1 MPLTIA
7 LATAVA
13 LAVFVAWPLLASET
27 GAEAFLPVDVT
38 PLADLKRRRMV
49 VYENLQDLEF
59 EYKAGK
65 IASEDYQAMSANYK
79 AEAAGLMSASLEA
92 ETASGSDAWIEREV
106 SARRARRKSAPSP
119 EYTCAECG
127 FENPLP
133 VKFCGECGA
142 KLASRP

>member
-49 VYENLQDLEF
+49 V
-59 EYKAGK
+59 
-65 IASEDYQAMSANYK
+65 
-79 AEAAGLMSASLEA
+79 
-92 ETASGSDAWIEREV
+92 
-106 SARRARRKSAPSP
+106 
-119 EYTCAECG
+119 
-127 FENPLP
+127 
-133 VKFCGECGA
+133 
-142 KLASRP
+142 

>member
-65 IASEDYQAMSANYK
+65 IASEDYQAMSANYPCCTIEPNEGIVPVPDERLTRITQYIVPQK
-79 AEAAGLMSASLEA
+79 IVPATLRLVAAI
-92 ETASGSDAWIEREV
+92 TA
-106 SARRARRKSAPSP
+106 
-119 EYTCAECG
+119 
-127 FENPLP
+127 
-133 VKFCGECGA
+133 
-142 KLASRP
+142 

>member
-65 IASEDYQAMSANYK
+65 IASEDCST
-79 AEAAGLMSASLEA
+79 
-92 ETASGSDAWIEREV
+92 TAR
-106 SARRARRKSAPSP
+106 
-119 EYTCAECG
+119 
-127 FENPLP
+127 
-133 VKFCGECGA
+133 
-142 KLASRP
+142 